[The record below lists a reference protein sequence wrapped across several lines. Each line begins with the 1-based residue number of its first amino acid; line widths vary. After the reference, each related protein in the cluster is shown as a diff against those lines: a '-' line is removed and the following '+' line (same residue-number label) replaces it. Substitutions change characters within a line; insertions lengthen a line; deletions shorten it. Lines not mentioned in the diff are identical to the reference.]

1 VNMYLQAM
9 VRHLNGPPRYA
20 WIVTSTLTASGDD
33 DTKLVEDTESSRNG
47 TTGPPD
53 APDELIARLKAGEG
67 REWRTLFD
75 VDDDVHP
82 EPEDQR
88 VAHIGRYLHL
98 DDGDEL
104 GGDAFGPLHDL
115 SQPDV
120 GATDVQY
127 REPDGTWSSL

>member
-1 VNMYLQAM
+1 MNMYLQAM

-20 WIVTSTLTASGDD
+20 WIVTSTLTASEDD

-47 TTGPPD
+47 TTGPSD

-75 VDDDVHP
+75 DGC
-82 EPEDQR
+82 PEDQR

-127 REPDGTWSSL
+127 RGPDGTWSSL

>member
-1 VNMYLQAM
+1 MLIRAIAKEM
-9 VRHLNGPPRYA
+9 DGPARYA
-20 WIVTSTLTASGDD
+20 WIVTNTLIASEND
-33 DTKLVEDTESSRNG
+33 DTVLVEDTEGSRNG
-47 TTGPPD
+47 TTGPSD
-53 APDELIARLKAGEG
+53 APPELLARLENGEG

-75 VDDDVHP
+75 VDDDLHP

-98 DDGDEL
+98 DDGEEL
-104 GGDAFGPLHDL
+104 GDDAYGPLYDL